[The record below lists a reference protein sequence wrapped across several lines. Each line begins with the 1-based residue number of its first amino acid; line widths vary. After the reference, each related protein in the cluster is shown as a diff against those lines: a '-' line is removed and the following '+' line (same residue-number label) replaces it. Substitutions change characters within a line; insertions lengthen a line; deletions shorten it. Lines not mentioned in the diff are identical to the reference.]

1 MRNAAVVRDD
11 GTRGSVVAD
20 EDPGRLVV
28 QFDDGSRLD
37 IAREA
42 LVRQDDGSYRLTN
55 PSDSAQAVSRELV
68 IPVIAEELTV
78 ETHRVDRGRVRV
90 NKRIESHEE
99 VVDTPLVHEEVV
111 VERVPMN
118 TLVEGEA
125 PAIRDED
132 GVLII
137 PLVEEVTVVE
147 KRLLLRE
154 EVRVSRHRTTTSTP
168 HTVVLRREIVDIQ
181 RDEFDSVEPS
191 TVKAERPARKE

>member
-11 GTRGSVVAD
+11 GTRGSVVGD
-20 EDPGRLVV
+20 EDPDRLVV

-37 IAREA
+37 VAREA
-42 LVRQDDGSYRLTN
+42 LVRQDDGSYRLST
-55 PSDSAQAVSRELV
+55 PSDGAQAVSRELV

-90 NKRIESHEE
+90 SKRIESHEE
-99 VVDTPLVHEEVV
+99 VVDTPLVREEVV
-111 VERVPMN
+111 VERVPIN

-168 HTVVLRREIVDIQ
+168 RTVVLRREVVDIQ

-191 TVKAERPARKE
+191 TVPPEKPARKE

>member
-42 LVRQDDGSYRLTN
+42 LVRQDDGSYRLST
-55 PSDSAQAVSRELV
+55 PSDTPQAASRELV
-68 IPVIAEELTV
+68 IPVIAEELNV
-78 ETHRVDRGRVRV
+78 ETHRVDRGRVRI

-99 VVDTPLVHEEVV
+99 VVDTPLVREEVV
-111 VERVPMN
+111 VERVPIN

-168 HTVVLRREIVDIQ
+168 QTVVLRREVVDIQ

-191 TVKAERPARKE
+191 TVPAEKPARKE

>member
-42 LVRQDDGSYRLTN
+42 LVRQDDGSYRLST
-55 PSDSAQAVSRELV
+55 PSDTPQAASRELV
-68 IPVIAEELTV
+68 IPVIAEELNV

-99 VVDTPLVHEEVV
+99 VVDTPLVREEVV
-111 VERVPMN
+111 VERVPIN

-168 HTVVLRREIVDIQ
+168 QTVVLRREVVDIQ

-191 TVKAERPARKE
+191 TVPAEKPARKE